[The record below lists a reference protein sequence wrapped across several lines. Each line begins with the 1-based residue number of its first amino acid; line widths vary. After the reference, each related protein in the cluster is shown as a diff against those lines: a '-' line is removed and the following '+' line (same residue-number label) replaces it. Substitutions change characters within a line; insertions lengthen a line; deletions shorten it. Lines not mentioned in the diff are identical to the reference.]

1 MGNLFP
7 EKKKIR
13 KERTKKQPEYL
24 KTGLCWYDDGTKWK
38 ECNMPWADKCNG
50 NIHWCSH
57 LKYKWLASLPE
68 NKRNEYIKHTTL
80 KYLK

>member
-13 KERTKKQPEYL
+13 KERTKEQNLLFIRPY
-24 KTGLCWYDDGTKWK
+24 CWYDDGTKWK

-50 NIHWCSH
+50 NIHLCSH
-57 LKYKWLASLPE
+57 LKYKWLASLSDK
-68 NKRNEYIKHTTL
+68 KRDEWLETHEGIYK
-80 KYLK
+80 

>member
-7 EKKKIR
+7 EKKKI
-13 KERTKKQPEYL
+13 
-24 KTGLCWYDDGTKWK
+24 GLCWYDDGTKWK

-57 LKYKWLASLPE
+57 LKYKWLASLSE